1 MVSAKAALIVAL
13 VLVAAACGSSDTSP
27 GSTDAAPA
35 DGSVTI
41 PNQGGAS
48 EGHTPTG
55 FAGTGT
61 GLFAGDNLNPSFPEG
76 VGVQTFLTF
85 ALPENLDVGRAL
97 LISDTLHTT
106 GSPFDDLGPLLAEPV
121 AYTTFGPQLFDLPA
135 SGAPVR
141 CEVTTDTTVECD
153 VTAAVQ
159 DAVEGGAKSVQFRL
173 RFERPA
179 DNDGNPDLALFYR
192 SDSNTNEPALFNLAI
207 TTAS

>member
-1 MVSAKAALIVAL
+1 MVSAKAALIVTL
-13 VLVAAACGSSDTSP
+13 VLVAAACGSPDTSAE
-27 GSTDAAPA
+27 STATVRG
-35 DGSVTI
+35 DGPVTI
-41 PNQGGAS
+41 PNQGGTS

-55 FAGTGT
+55 FPGSGT

-85 ALPENLDVGRAL
+85 ALPADLTIGSATL
-97 LISDTLHTT
+97 TSDALHTT

-121 AYTTFGPQLFDLPA
+121 VYTKFGPELFDLPS
-135 SGAPVR
+135 SGQPIR
-141 CEVTTDTTVECD
+141 CEVTADTIIECD

-159 DAVEGGAKSVQFRL
+159 DAVDGGVTSVQFRL

-192 SDSNTNEPALFNLAI
+192 SDSNTNEPALFNLTI
-207 TTAS
+207 NTAP